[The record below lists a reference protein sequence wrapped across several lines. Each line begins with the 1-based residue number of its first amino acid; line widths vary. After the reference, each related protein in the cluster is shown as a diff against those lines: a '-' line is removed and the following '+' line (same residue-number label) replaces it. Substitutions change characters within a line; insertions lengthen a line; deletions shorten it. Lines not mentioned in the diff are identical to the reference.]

1 MADQDDQD
9 ELELDYHLTFPTF
22 QQPEFKKKDN
32 EFVFIFEDNDR
43 PVIVLLGWAG
53 CQDKY
58 LAKYS
63 AIYEDKGYITLR
75 YTAPVK
81 CLFWR
86 RNEIP
91 NIGKRL
97 LQVISD
103 RSLDQHPI
111 FFHVFSN
118 GGAFLYQQISLA
130 IEQSYKNTRVK
141 GVIFDSSPGERRV
154 TALFKAISAVLGGNL
169 MTNIPMS
176 LLITIFLS
184 VLWLYEVFAHAWGI
198 DHPVR
203 TNPIAL
209 TEEPHSWPQLFLYS
223 DVDTLIPAT
232 DVEKFAIRRAERG
245 IHVQL
250 VMFRDSPH
258 VKHYATYP
266 DVYVNTVC
274 NFINDCLSFDKKSN
288 NNNVTDKCKFQERIL
303 GLTRPIITKRGVGQL
318 IYREVDREKLN

>member
-184 VLWLYEVFAHAWGI
+184 VLWLYE
-198 DHPVR
+198 
-203 TNPIAL
+203 
-209 TEEPHSWPQLFLYS
+209 
-223 DVDTLIPAT
+223 